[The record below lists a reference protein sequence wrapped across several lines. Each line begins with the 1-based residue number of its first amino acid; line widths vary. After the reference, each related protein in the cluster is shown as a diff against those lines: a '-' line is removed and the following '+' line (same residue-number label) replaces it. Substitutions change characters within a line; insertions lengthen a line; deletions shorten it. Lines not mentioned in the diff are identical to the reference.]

1 VTVSAGPASVPA
13 LSTWGLALLALL
25 LLLVGCSTRFSRKA
39 HS

>member
-25 LLLVGCSTRFSRKA
+25 LLLAGCLARFGRKA
-39 HS
+39 HV